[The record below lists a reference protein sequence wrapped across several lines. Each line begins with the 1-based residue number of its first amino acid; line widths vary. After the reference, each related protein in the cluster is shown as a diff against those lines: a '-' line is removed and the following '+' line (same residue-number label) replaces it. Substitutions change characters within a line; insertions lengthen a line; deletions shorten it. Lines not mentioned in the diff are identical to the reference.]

1 MTGSWVSKF
10 ELKHPGSGKWCYVP
24 SEEGRAVGV
33 AVRREVEKVW
43 SAPSYYFHLKKGGHV
58 AAIQH
63 HLSSASFLRLDLTN
77 FFGSITATRITRS
90 LRSKLG
96 YTRAREI
103 ALLSTVSPPGA
114 PGSRSLPY
122 GFVQSPLLASV
133 CLAESALG
141 RQLQRISFDHDARVS
156 VYVDDIIVSAKD
168 SDRIASIK
176 AKLEGAASRA
186 GLTFNFVKSQGPA
199 PEINAFNIELSHD
212 AMRVSPTRFLEFQ
225 TRYRTDPDEQVR
237 QALLAY
243 VSSVNTQ
250 QADNM

>member
-1 MTGSWVSKF
+1 MTDSWISKF
-10 ELKHPGSGKWCYVP
+10 ELKRQGSGKWCYVP
-24 SEEGRAVGV
+24 SEVGRAVGLSI
-33 AVRREVEKVW
+33 RREVEKVW
-43 SAPSYYFHLKKGGHV
+43 VAPDFYFHLKRGGHI

-63 HLSSASFLRLDLTN
+63 HLSGASFVRLDLKN

-96 YTRAREI
+96 YSRAREI

-114 PGSRSLPY
+114 PGSRALPY

-141 RQLQRISFDHDARVS
+141 RQLQRISLDHEARVS
-156 VYVDDIIVSAKD
+156 VYVDDIIVSAKN
-168 SDRIASIK
+168 SDQVSNIK
-176 AKLEGAASRA
+176 AKLDVAASRA
-186 GLTFNFVKSQGPA
+186 GLAFNFVKSQGPA
-199 PEINAFNIELSHD
+199 PEINAFNIELSRD
-212 AMRVSPTRFLEFQ
+212 AMRVTATRFLEFQ
-225 TRYRTDPDEQVR
+225 TRYRSDPDERVQ

-243 VSSVNTQ
+243 VSSVNTL